1 MKTIAICNHKGG
13 VGKTALSMAIAEGL
27 HRKGKRGRR
36 DQPVNQLKEN
46 LIWIALGIPG
56 MVLIGL
62 VLHSLVHFETGVLVI
77 TLMILGTLLMV
88 FCEALCKAAHDGE
101 LLSEM
106 KKAATKSNFDLDGK
120 GKLGEENED
129 GGAR

>member
-1 MKTIAICNHKGG
+1 M
-13 VGKTALSMAIAEGL
+13 
-27 HRKGKRGRR
+27 
-36 DQPVNQLKEN
+36 NQLKED

-77 TLMILGTLLMV
+77 TSMILGTLLMV
-88 FCEALCKAAHDGE
+88 FCAALCKAAHDGDE

-106 KKAATKSNFDLDGK
+106 KKAATKSNFDLDEK

-129 GGAR
+129 DCDL

>member
-1 MKTIAICNHKGG
+1 ML
-13 VGKTALSMAIAEGL
+13 VLSYCE
-27 HRKGKRGRR
+27 RR
-36 DQPVNQLKEN
+36 DQPVNQLKEY
-46 LIWIALGIPG
+46 LIWIVLGIPG

-62 VLHSLVHFETGVLVI
+62 VLHSLVHFETGVLI
-77 TLMILGTLLMV
+77 IASMILGTFLMV
-88 FCEALCKAAHDGE
+88 FCAALCKSAHDGD

-129 GGAR
+129 DCDL

>member
-1 MKTIAICNHKGG
+1 M
-13 VGKTALSMAIAEGL
+13 
-27 HRKGKRGRR
+27 
-36 DQPVNQLKEN
+36 NQLKEN

-77 TLMILGTLLMV
+77 TSMILGTLLMV
-88 FCEALCKAAHDGE
+88 SCEALCKSARKVDFGME
-101 LLSEM
+101 
-106 KKAATKSNFDLDGK
+106 KAATKSNFDLDGK

-129 GGAR
+129 DCDL

>member
-1 MKTIAICNHKGG
+1 M
-13 VGKTALSMAIAEGL
+13 
-27 HRKGKRGRR
+27 
-36 DQPVNQLKEN
+36 NQLKEN

-77 TLMILGTLLMV
+77 TSMILGTLLMV
-88 FCEALCKAAHDGE
+88 TCEALCKAAHDGE

-106 KKAATKSNFDLDGK
+106 EKAATKSNFDLDGK

-129 GGAR
+129 DCDL

>member
-1 MKTIAICNHKGG
+1 M
-13 VGKTALSMAIAEGL
+13 
-27 HRKGKRGRR
+27 
-36 DQPVNQLKEN
+36 NQLKEN

-77 TLMILGTLLMV
+77 TSMILGTLLMV
-88 FCEALCKAAHDGE
+88 FCEALCKAAHDGDCRG
-101 LLSEM
+101 
-106 KKAATKSNFDLDGK
+106 AATKSNFDLDGK

-129 GGAR
+129 DCDL

>member
-1 MKTIAICNHKGG
+1 M
-13 VGKTALSMAIAEGL
+13 
-27 HRKGKRGRR
+27 
-36 DQPVNQLKEN
+36 NQLKEN

-77 TLMILGTLLMV
+77 TSMILGTLLMV
-88 FCEALCKAAHDGE
+88 FCEALCKAAHDGELKAAHDGE

-129 GGAR
+129 DCDL

>member
-1 MKTIAICNHKGG
+1 M
-13 VGKTALSMAIAEGL
+13 
-27 HRKGKRGRR
+27 
-36 DQPVNQLKEN
+36 NQLKEN

-62 VLHSLVHFETGVLVI
+62 VLHSLVHFETGVTVI
-77 TLMILGTLLMV
+77 TSMILGTLLMV

-101 LLSEM
+101 

-129 GGAR
+129 DCDL

>member
-1 MKTIAICNHKGG
+1 M
-13 VGKTALSMAIAEGL
+13 
-27 HRKGKRGRR
+27 
-36 DQPVNQLKEN
+36 NQLKEN

-77 TLMILGTLLMV
+77 TSMILGTLLMV
-88 FCEALCKAAHDGE
+88 FCEALCKAAHDGDDGE

-129 GGAR
+129 DCDL

>member
-1 MKTIAICNHKGG
+1 M
-13 VGKTALSMAIAEGL
+13 
-27 HRKGKRGRR
+27 
-36 DQPVNQLKEN
+36 NQLKEN

-77 TLMILGTLLMV
+77 TSMILGTLLMV

-106 KKAATKSNFDLDGK
+106 FDLDGK

-129 GGAR
+129 DCDL

>member
-1 MKTIAICNHKGG
+1 M
-13 VGKTALSMAIAEGL
+13 
-27 HRKGKRGRR
+27 
-36 DQPVNQLKEN
+36 NQLKEA

-62 VLHSLVHFETGVLVI
+62 VLHSLVHFETGVLI
-77 TLMILGTLLMV
+77 IASMILGTFLMV
-88 FCEALCKAAHDGE
+88 FCAALCKAAHDGD

-106 KKAATKSNFDLDGK
+106 KNDFDGK

-129 GGAR
+129 DCDL

>member
-1 MKTIAICNHKGG
+1 M
-13 VGKTALSMAIAEGL
+13 
-27 HRKGKRGRR
+27 
-36 DQPVNQLKEN
+36 NQLKEN

-77 TLMILGTLLMV
+77 TSMILGTLLMV

-106 KKAATKSNFDLDGK
+106 QLSEMQKAATKSNFDLDGK

-129 GGAR
+129 DCDL

>member
-1 MKTIAICNHKGG
+1 M
-13 VGKTALSMAIAEGL
+13 
-27 HRKGKRGRR
+27 
-36 DQPVNQLKEN
+36 NQLKED

-56 MVLIGL
+56 MVLIDL

-77 TLMILGTLLMV
+77 TSMILETLLMV
-88 FCEALCKAAHDGE
+88 FCAALCKAAHDDGE

-106 KKAATKSNFDLDGK
+106 KKAATKSNFDLDEK

-129 GGAR
+129 DCDL

>member
-1 MKTIAICNHKGG
+1 M
-13 VGKTALSMAIAEGL
+13 
-27 HRKGKRGRR
+27 
-36 DQPVNQLKEN
+36 NQLKED

-56 MVLIGL
+56 MVLIDL

-77 TLMILGTLLMV
+77 TSMILETLLMV
-88 FCEALCKAAHDGE
+88 FCAALCKAAKKGE
-101 LLSEM
+101 SLSEM

-129 GGAR
+129 DCDL

>member
-1 MKTIAICNHKGG
+1 M
-13 VGKTALSMAIAEGL
+13 
-27 HRKGKRGRR
+27 
-36 DQPVNQLKEN
+36 NQLKED

-77 TLMILGTLLMV
+77 ASMILGTLLML
-88 FCEALCKAAHDGE
+88 CCAALCKSAHDGD
-101 LLSEM
+101 LLSET
-106 KKAATKSNFDLDGK
+106 KKAAKKSNFDLDGK

-129 GGAR
+129 DCDL

>member
-1 MKTIAICNHKGG
+1 M
-13 VGKTALSMAIAEGL
+13 
-27 HRKGKRGRR
+27 
-36 DQPVNQLKEN
+36 NQLKEV

-88 FCEALCKAAHDGE
+88 FCAALCKAAHDGE

-106 KKAATKSNFDLDGK
+106 KKAATKSNFDLDEK

-129 GGAR
+129 DCDL

>member
-1 MKTIAICNHKGG
+1 M
-13 VGKTALSMAIAEGL
+13 
-27 HRKGKRGRR
+27 
-36 DQPVNQLKEN
+36 NQLKEH

-77 TLMILGTLLMV
+77 TSMILGTLLIV
-88 FCEALCKAAHDGE
+88 FCEALCKSAQDGDVLAA
-101 LLSEM
+101 SAM

-129 GGAR
+129 DCDL

>member
-1 MKTIAICNHKGG
+1 M
-13 VGKTALSMAIAEGL
+13 
-27 HRKGKRGRR
+27 
-36 DQPVNQLKEN
+36 NQLKEN

-62 VLHSLVHFETGVLVI
+62 VLHSLFHFETGVLVI
-77 TLMILGTLLMV
+77 TSMILGTLLMV
-88 FCEALCKAAHDGE
+88 FCEALCKAAHDGD

-106 KKAATKSNFDLDGK
+106 KNDLDGK

-129 GGAR
+129 DCDL

>member
-1 MKTIAICNHKGG
+1 M
-13 VGKTALSMAIAEGL
+13 
-27 HRKGKRGRR
+27 
-36 DQPVNQLKEN
+36 NQLKEH

-77 TLMILGTLLMV
+77 TSMILGTLLML
-88 FCEALCKAAHDGE
+88 FCEALCKAAHDGD

-106 KKAATKSNFDLDGK
+106 KFDLDGK

-129 GGAR
+129 DCDL

>member
-1 MKTIAICNHKGG
+1 ML
-13 VGKTALSMAIAEGL
+13 VLSYC
-27 HRKGKRGRR
+27 GRR
-36 DQPVNQLKEN
+36 DQPVNQLKED

-77 TLMILGTLLMV
+77 TSMILGTLLMV

-129 GGAR
+129 DCDL

>member
-1 MKTIAICNHKGG
+1 M
-13 VGKTALSMAIAEGL
+13 
-27 HRKGKRGRR
+27 
-36 DQPVNQLKEN
+36 NQLKEH

-77 TLMILGTLLMV
+77 TSMILGTLLMV

-101 LLSEM
+101 LLSEELLSEM
-106 KKAATKSNFDLDGK
+106 KKAAMKSNFDLDGK

-129 GGAR
+129 DCDL

>member
-1 MKTIAICNHKGG
+1 M
-13 VGKTALSMAIAEGL
+13 
-27 HRKGKRGRR
+27 
-36 DQPVNQLKEN
+36 NQLKEI

-77 TLMILGTLLMV
+77 ASMILGTLLMV
-88 FCEALCKAAHDGE
+88 SCAALCKSAHDGD
-101 LLSEM
+101 LLSET
-106 KKAATKSNFDLDGK
+106 KKAAKKSNFDLDGK

-129 GGAR
+129 DCDL